1 MQISFTQ
8 WRKLHISEAKNGSPS
23 GSTEREKGD
32 NTGAAEY
39 VNKRL
44 TLDRIDTRFACDAYV
59 SAAFS
64 RIRSRMDITKY
75 FRKQPKVC
83 NVLLI
88 SRYLPTGGCSSPFGG
103 GGKRQLSQRSVR
115 ISTIGGRGGCCEH
128 FPTQFFSCNSPKCF
142 FKRQLAHTS
151 EKAQF

>member
-103 GGKRQLSQRSVR
+103 RGQTATFSAVGSHIDYRGAGGML
-115 ISTIGGRGGCCEH
+115 
-128 FPTQFFSCNSPKCF
+128 
-142 FKRQLAHTS
+142 
-151 EKAQF
+151 